1 MQQELLVVTGA
12 QNVHFEGVHYEYASV
27 RQALNCLPLVE
38 QTAEPLHMI

>member
-12 QNVHFEGVHYEYASV
+12 QNVRFEGVHYEYASV